1 MEIKLSNISSK
12 IASENKKTIDKNLL
26 CYTLPPA
33 QTEKAVSARSIPH
46 SPTASARPARG
57 SARWAES
64 ATTCLHSPLSRPM
77 AQLAS
82 LEPVRPPAAVGWDRT
97 ATRRFRRGKNRRPVH
112 PPQNPS
118 ALFSIPQ
125 LSRLPSRVRRRPS
138 PARRDRPAPSPWS
151 RARARRLPFSEL
163 HGCGRPWRPATLAV
177 GASEGRHRWIQSSH
191 PRAVLSFPSLF

>member
-12 IASENKKTIDKNLL
+12 FASENKKTIDKKIKNLL

-33 QTEKAVSARSIPH
+33 QTAKAVSARSRRAKPAHGPARMPGAGPAASRRRMGSNGHPPI
-46 SPTASARPARG
+46 SAR
-57 SARWAES
+57 
-64 ATTCLHSPLSRPM
+64 
-77 AQLAS
+77 Q
-82 LEPVRPPAAVGWDRT
+82 
-97 ATRRFRRGKNRRPVH
+97 NRRPVH

-163 HGCGRPWRPATLAV
+163 HGGGRPWRPATLAV
-177 GASEGRHRWIQSSH
+177 GASEGRHRWIQSSR
-191 PRAVLSFPSLF
+191 PRAILSFPSLF